1 MRGIFIALGS
11 NLGERERN
19 LQRAQHEL
27 IDAGIEIIHTS
38 HSIETPALLPEN
50 APDAWNIPFLNQV
63 IEVRTTHTPEAL
75 LAECKRIELKMGRE
89 AAARWAPRMIDLDVV
104 SMNDLCVTS
113 EALTLPH
120 PQMHCR
126 AFVLLPLQE
135 IAPDWVHPLLQ
146 QPIAALVRAL

>member
-11 NLGERERN
+11 NLGVRERN
-19 LQRAQHEL
+19 LQRAQQEL
-27 IDAGIEIIHTS
+27 FAAGIEIVRVS
-38 HSIETPALLPEN
+38 QSAETPALLPEN

-75 LAECKRIELKMGRE
+75 LAECKRIETEMGRT
-89 AAARWAPRMIDLDVV
+89 ANARWAPRIIDLDVV
-104 SMNDLCVTS
+104 SMDALCITS

-120 PQMHCR
+120 PHMHRR

-135 IAPDWVHPLLQ
+135 IAPDWIHPVLQ
-146 QPIAALVRAL
+146 QPIAELVRAL